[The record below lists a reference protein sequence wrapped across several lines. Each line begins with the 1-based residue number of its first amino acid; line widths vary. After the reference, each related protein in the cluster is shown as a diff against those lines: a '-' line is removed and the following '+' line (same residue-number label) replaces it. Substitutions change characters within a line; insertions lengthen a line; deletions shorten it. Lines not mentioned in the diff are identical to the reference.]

1 MVPVYCEHC
10 KRANGATAL
19 RCIWCGLPITGKSVA
34 GDFEITRLE
43 IEYLG
48 GIDRLE
54 DPAPVKLA
62 IGPAGIE
69 INEIIPGSRTI
80 KIAADKIIDARV
92 VDASTTI
99 EGKRKRR
106 PVWWFLLGPLA
117 LLIQGEKLPDK
128 KKHDYIITIRYKE
141 AGEIRNAVFHRE
153 DSLGLSLVSGL
164 ERIIGLLVRRN
175 EKLKAGEV
183 MSDE

>member
-1 MVPVYCEHC
+1 MIPIYCEHC
-10 KRANGATAL
+10 KRANGATAS
-19 RCIWCGLPITGKSVA
+19 RCIWCGLPITGNSLA

-54 DPAPVKLA
+54 DPAPVKLM
-62 IGPAGIE
+62 IGPGGIE
-69 INEIIPGSRTI
+69 ISEIIPGSRTI

-92 VDASTTI
+92 VDASTII

-106 PVWWFLLGPLA
+106 PMWWFIFGPLA
-117 LLIQGEKLPDK
+117 LVIPREKLPDK

-153 DSLGLSLVSGL
+153 DSLGLSLVNGL
-164 ERIIGLLVRRN
+164 ERIIALLVRRN
-175 EKLKAGEV
+175 EKLRAGGV

>member
-10 KRANGATAL
+10 KRANGATAA
-19 RCIWCGLPITGKSVA
+19 RCIWCGLPITGNSPS
-34 GDFEITRLE
+34 DNFEITRLE

-48 GIDRLE
+48 GIDRLD
-54 DPAPVKLA
+54 DPAPVKLV
-62 IGPAGIE
+62 IGPTGIE
-69 INEIIPGSRTI
+69 IKEIIPGSRTI

-92 VDASTTI
+92 VDASTVI

-117 LLIQGEKLPDK
+117 LVVPGEKLPDK

-153 DSLGLSLVSGL
+153 DSLGLSLVNGL
-164 ERIIGLLVRRN
+164 ARIIALLVRRN
-175 EKLKAGEV
+175 EKLN
-183 MSDE
+183 SNS

>member
-1 MVPVYCEHC
+1 MAAERFFITPVYCEHC
-10 KRANGATAL
+10 KRANGASAT
-19 RCIWCGLPITGKSVA
+19 RCIWCGLPITGHSLS

-48 GIDRLE
+48 GIDRLD
-54 DPAPVKLA
+54 DPATVKLA
-62 IGPAGIE
+62 VGPAGIE

-80 KIAADKIIDARV
+80 KIAADKIIDACV
-92 VDASTTI
+92 VDASTVV

-106 PVWWFLLGPLA
+106 PLWWS
-117 LLIQGEKLPDK
+117 LIIPFAFMIPGEKLPDK

-153 DSLGLSLVSGL
+153 DSLGLSLVNGL
-164 ERIIGLLVRRN
+164 ARIIALLVRRN
-175 EKLKAGEV
+175 EKLNN
-183 MSDE
+183 